1 MLRTVMLLRLGFCA
15 TARIKR
21 TGPFICSA
29 YLVDLRRKH
38 ELGNSLPFIT
48 KGPFCIRRCCVFC
61 SVALLALGPPQQV
74 DDEEALAT
82 LPSQAPE
89 RGQRGLLLKKQPSQS
104 VRDLLGTVAAPDM
117 T

>member
-1 MLRTVMLLRLGFCA
+1 MT
-15 TARIKR
+15 
-21 TGPFICSA
+21 
-29 YLVDLRRKH
+29 
-38 ELGNSLPFIT
+38 
-48 KGPFCIRRCCVFC
+48 
-61 SVALLALGPPQQV
+61 LLALGPPQEV